1 MPQENKINTALIT
14 GASAGIGK
22 AITKL
27 FIDKGFIVIAV
38 ARNITKLAKLK
49 SEVSEPTN
57 CHTYS
62 CDVSEPR
69 EIKKVFAE
77 ILEEHPVIDMLVNNA
92 GVFIP
97 GAISQ
102 EKEGIYEQ
110 TMKTNIDSAYHI
122 SRYCLNYMPNGSYI
136 FNMCSTASKVGYPDG
151 GSYCIS
157 KFALL
162 GLTKALRLELEG
174 KIAVSAV
181 MPGATL
187 TNSWAGTTEP
197 KSRFMRPEDVALSIW
212 AAWQIR
218 AHTVME
224 EILLRPHLGD
234 F

>member
-1 MPQENKINTALIT
+1 MPNENKIHTALIT
-14 GASAGIGK
+14 GASAGIGR

-27 FIDKGFIVIAV
+27 FIDKGFHVIAV
-38 ARNITKLAKLK
+38 ARDQNKLEQLK
-49 SEVSEPTN
+49 AEVSDSMK
-57 CHTYS
+57 CSIYS
-62 CDVSEPR
+62 CDVSSP
-69 EIKKVFAE
+69 AE
-77 ILEEHPVIDMLVNNA
+77 INEVFSKITNEHSTIDMLVNNA
-92 GVFIP
+92 GIFIP
-97 GAISQ
+97 GAITQ
-102 EKEGIYEQ
+102 EETGVYEQ
-110 TMKTNIDSAYHI
+110 TMRTNIDSAYHI
-122 SRYCLNYMPNGSYI
+122 SRYCVPFIPQGGYI

-162 GLTKALRLELEG
+162 GLTKALRLELKG
-174 KIAVSAV
+174 KLAVSAV

-197 KSRFMRPEDVALSIW
+197 ESRFMRPEDVALSIW